1 MQQSRGA
8 RALILCAV
16 ATVLFTALDL
26 WTKDWAETTLSQ
38 APPQP
43 VSSVCTPDEMGR
55 FRWARVGSET
65 ATRVGVF
72 LELRHAENCGA
83 AFGRLDEAPRWVRAG
98 VFMSAGTL
106 AVIALFVM
114 FARGNGGPLF
124 AWSVPLV
131 VSGALGNMVDRVRLG
146 YVVDFIHFH
155 IHEGFIVPFMRG
167 FEWPTFNIADSTI
180 TVGVA
185 LLLLDGLRRTE
196 PAAPKPATEAGAESG
211 QSTRA

>member
-8 RALILCAV
+8 QALALCVV
-16 ATVLFTALDL
+16 ATVFFTALDL
-26 WTKDWAETTLSQ
+26 WTKDWAVDRLSQ
-38 APPQP
+38 PQREASPVCAPNAEGRQYQQRARAGSIEL
-43 VSSVCTPDEMGR
+43 VSGY
-55 FRWARVGSET
+55 
-65 ATRVGVF
+65 
-72 LELRHAENCGA
+72 LELRYAENCGA
-83 AFGRLDEAPRWVRAG
+83 AFGLLDEAPRWVRAG

-124 AWSVPLV
+124 GWSVPLV
-131 VSGALGNMVDRVRLG
+131 VSGALGNMIDRVRLG

-155 IHEGFIVPFMRG
+155 IHEDFFVPFLRG
-167 FEWPTFNIADSTI
+167 FEWPTFNVADSTI

-196 PAAPKPATEAGAESG
+196 PVPAKAAAGAQVEPG
-211 QSTRA
+211 PSTRA

>member
-1 MQQSRGA
+1 MNPTRSA
-8 RALILCAV
+8 RAIALCV
-16 ATVLFTALDL
+16 VVTVLFTALDL
-26 WTKDWAETTLSQ
+26 WTKAWAEARLSQ
-38 APPQP
+38 PPA
-43 VSSVCTPDEMGR
+43 VAVKEVCTPDEMGR
-55 FRWARVGSET
+55 YKWARVRSET
-65 ATRVGVF
+65 IVLVEGF
-72 LELRHAENCGA
+72 LELRYAENCGA
-83 AFGRLDEAPRWVRAG
+83 AFGLLDEAPRWVRIG
-98 VFMSAGTL
+98 VFMSAGAL

-155 IHEGFIVPFMRG
+155 IHEGFFVPFLRG

-185 LLLLDGLRRTE
+185 LLLLDGLRQNQ
-196 PAAPKPATEAGAESG
+196 PAATKPAASAQAESG

>member
-1 MQQSRGA
+1 MQPSRSA
-8 RALILCAV
+8 RALALCVV
-16 ATVLFTALDL
+16 ATVFFTALDL
-26 WTKDWAETTLSQ
+26 WTKDWAVEALSR
-38 APPQP
+38 APAKA
-43 VSSVCTPDEMGR
+43 VSDVCTPNELGR
-55 FRWARVGSET
+55 YEWARVRSDTVVLVEG
-65 ATRVGVF
+65 F
-72 LELRHAENCGA
+72 LELRYAENCGA
-83 AFGRLDEAPRWVRAG
+83 AFGLLDEAPRWVRIG
-98 VFMSAGTL
+98 VFMSAGAL

-155 IHEGFIVPFMRG
+155 IHEAFFVPFMRG

-185 LLLLDGLRRTE
+185 LLLLDGLRQNQ
-196 PAAPKPATEAGAESG
+196 PAAAKPTASAQAESG